1 MKQLTEKTEKTEKT
15 ENGRKKAAE
24 NNPLRISAAE
34 ICIDQERNCKM
45 AQRKKGQPVPFFHNN
60 VPAIKFSVSWSLPR
74 SQSSKFSFPVCR
86 IFCKKQTYRVQC
98 IAIGGFCQVLYA
110 KNQISGALL
119 KKIDWHCRMKMLKL
133 SCEFHRSRLPDG
145 KGFYIYDEELR
156 IKFQISDFER
166 MN

>member
-24 NNPLRISAAE
+24 NNPLWISAAE
-34 ICIDQERNCKM
+34 KCMNQERNCKM
-45 AQRKKGQPVPFFHNN
+45 APRKKDILSRLFHDN
-60 VPAIKFSVSWSLPR
+60 VPVIKFSVSWSLPR

-110 KNQISGALL
+110 KNQISGALI

-133 SCEFHRSRLPDG
+133 SCEFHRSRMPDG
-145 KGFYIYDEELR
+145 KGFYNIDEELR